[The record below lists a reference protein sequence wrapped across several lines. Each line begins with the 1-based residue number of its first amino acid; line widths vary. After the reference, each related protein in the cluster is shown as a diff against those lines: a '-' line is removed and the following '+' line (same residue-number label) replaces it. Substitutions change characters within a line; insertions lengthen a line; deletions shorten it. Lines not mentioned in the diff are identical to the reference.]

1 MLIFISQSQGELDWV
16 APLFTEFIKNKI
28 RVHIY
33 FDSYSTSLI
42 LKKSKVFND
51 LRDKN
56 DLVVH
61 TKLDFTKLKYIL
73 NYFKKYSFN
82 NQLVKK
88 FINKFLRFYFT
99 CFSKFFSK
107 KIYDNIKPHILLK
120 DLGADN
126 EFRFELSKY
135 IRNKGGKII
144 MYPHGTEI
152 FVEAEAVKKKYMADL
167 LLVSNKETQKYY
179 SKVFEGIKTK
189 IIGVPRY
196 DLKWI
201 KFLTENYGHK
211 KISQKKNQIL
221 FITRGPHPIDL
232 NIEDFNYLLN
242 SVFSICEGKNIKLLI
257 RSHPRYSKS
266 QLRNVLKNYK
276 NLDWSFCDDEI
287 IVMKENLN
295 LIISMWSTM
304 ILDALVL
311 NIPVIQFFK
320 CNNKRKWFVD
330 SEGKNITGYE
340 KNKIVVTAENHN
352 KLKKEI
358 NKLINKDLN
367 EVKNTFNN
375 FNKLYDINYPSIQKS
390 INAITEII

>member
-33 FDSYSTSLI
+33 FDSYSKSLI

-51 LRDKN
+51 LIDKN

-88 FINKFLRFYFT
+88 FINKFLRFYFSY
-99 CFSKFFSK
+99 FSKFFSK

-152 FVEAEAVKKKYMADL
+152 FVEAEAVKK
-167 LLVSNKETQKYY
+167 
-179 SKVFEGIKTK
+179 I
-189 IIGVPRY
+189 
-196 DLKWI
+196 
-201 KFLTENYGHK
+201 YG
-211 KISQKKNQIL
+211 
-221 FITRGPHPIDL
+221 
-232 NIEDFNYLLN
+232 
-242 SVFSICEGKNIKLLI
+242 
-257 RSHPRYSKS
+257 RSFT
-266 QLRNVLKNYK
+266 
-276 NLDWSFCDDEI
+276 SF
-287 IVMKENLN
+287 K
-295 LIISMWSTM
+295 
-304 ILDALVL
+304 
-311 NIPVIQFFK
+311 
-320 CNNKRKWFVD
+320 
-330 SEGKNITGYE
+330 
-340 KNKIVVTAENHN
+340 
-352 KLKKEI
+352 
-358 NKLINKDLN
+358 
-367 EVKNTFNN
+367 
-375 FNKLYDINYPSIQKS
+375 
-390 INAITEII
+390 

>member
-1 MLIFISQSQGELDWV
+1 
-16 APLFTEFIKNKI
+16 
-28 RVHIY
+28 
-33 FDSYSTSLI
+33 
-42 LKKSKVFND
+42 
-51 LRDKN
+51 
-56 DLVVH
+56 
-61 TKLDFTKLKYIL
+61 
-73 NYFKKYSFN
+73 
-82 NQLVKK
+82 
-88 FINKFLRFYFT
+88 
-99 CFSKFFSK
+99 
-107 KIYDNIKPHILLK
+107 
-120 DLGADN
+120 
-126 EFRFELSKY
+126 
-135 IRNKGGKII
+135 
-144 MYPHGTEI
+144 
-152 FVEAEAVKKKYMADL
+152 MADL

-242 SVFSICEGKNIKLLI
+242 SVFSICEGKNVKLLI

-287 IVMKENLN
+287 IVIKENLN

-367 EVKNTFNN
+367 EVKILLIT
-375 FNKLYDINYPSIQKS
+375 LTNYMI
-390 INAITEII
+390 